1 MKMCRGLIDR
11 LLLLAAF
18 GIAVQGQL
26 KCPRITEHPSDII
39 VAKNEP
45 VTLNCKAEG
54 KPEPVIEWYKDGELV
69 QTSTGDVK
77 SHRVLLPTGSLFFLR
92 VMHGKK
98 EQDGGVYWC
107 VARNKA
113 GSVPSRNATLT
124 VAVLRD
130 EFRAEPQNT
139 RVAAGETALLE
150 CGPPRGHPE
159 PTLHW
164 KRNGHIIDL
173 EATKRITLVD
183 GGNLMIS
190 DVRPADQGKYQ
201 CIAENM
207 VGTKESAIAVLT
219 VHVKPFFLAMP
230 SNQTILTDQTAEFAC
245 RVGGDPEPEILWRRN
260 DGKMPIGRAHILN
273 DKSLHIERVNPQDQG
288 TYICDA
294 ENGVG
299 AISASA
305 TLTVHSRPVFTN
317 FPKDETVNAGTDV
330 TFSCAV
336 RGAPKPSIFWTREG
350 SQELMFPGHTYQ
362 SHYTVTEDGS
372 LSIKGAVRKD
382 EGHYVCSAIS
392 QAGAS
397 TATVF
402 LQVTSIEETP
412 PPIIELGPANQTLP
426 LKSVASLPCRA
437 VGTPTPRV
445 HWHKEGVLVRPGG
458 RITMAINGTL
468 FIDDLHANDSG
479 LYTCIASSE
488 SGNTSWSAY
497 LTVSTGASFHRTPDV
512 SALPQNPSKPR
523 IVNATSNSV
532 TLTWSPGHEG
542 QSKII
547 GYNIEYYSSNL
558 NTGWVVAATG
568 VLDDIYTVTD
578 LRPETNYVFLVRAEN
593 SQGLSL
599 PGPLSDVVQTTN
611 VNQHTV
617 PQVELTRARDRLN
630 SEILHLKEVQPLT
643 STSVKIMWDILGA
656 ADLVEGL
663 YIRYREVSE
672 KPEYQMVTVL
682 NAGATSYV
690 LTNLKKYT
698 RYEFFLVPFYKII
711 EGRPSNVKL
720 VTTLEDMPSGAPENV
735 HVGMIN
741 MTSAFVR
748 WSPPPK
754 NTQNGQL
761 IGYKIQI
768 KSNSSNKI
776 LGQMSLNAS
785 TTSVIINSLTTGGLY
800 TARVAGQTR
809 VGLGPFSSP
818 TLLNMDPGQLTQLP
832 PRTDPSHGGASVVRE
847 TWFLVLIITMIF
859 TVIAALLAA
868 LYVRRR
874 QAMSKQLG
882 HLNVPVGTANDICQ
896 LNKDTLWLERGW
908 RPTNTL
914 QPANDKDCE
923 TKLLN
928 NQHML
933 AAGIMGMAGSEYAEV
948 NLTTFYN
955 TRKQMQAPPP
965 EPYATTT
972 LCVGSRNSDSIETS
986 CQKSNSSDSCLKP
999 DYSSLDSNQEP
1010 NKSTVSPSSDNM
1022 SGGDAA
1028 YADDNLDIQ
1037 RRQYRIAGPAGDVSQ
1052 TGMPMPNWCDMLPP
1066 PPEHPPPLGTSIAT
1080 GRMHQQQQHQL
1091 QHPHQQQQVPFSPH
1105 LGKRNV
1111 QNDLDH
1117 CGNSGASSCNP
1128 QSPPTPPI
1136 RVTNSF
1142 SPSPTPWSGSGQSQH
1157 SDPGALQ
1164 VPSNLQVPQGRYTTL
1179 PPQTNPP
1186 PLPSFPQSFNHYD
1199 YKNQEN
1205 EYESGSV
1212 IYGHHQNGLSDDY
1225 GARVDPAFTRSN
1237 NQQSHLTPSAVS
1249 EELYRHRDEM
1259 FHNDNLYQPEND
1271 EWDRKS
1277 CDSNTHSDACC
1288 SCSESS
1294 CLYADTVQYNAQQY
1308 GTACGHSSSRAGSRS
1323 RNNRS
1328 PRRRNRTSSPTYSS
1342 DSNYSCIPQRQCGST
1357 NSQERL
1363 RHNRSKDK
1371 LPSFSRTGNYS
1382 QHNSSASNTMSS
1394 TGSQRY
1400 NKLNSIFTSG
1410 NNPNA
1415 PTESSRLGDHRES

>member
-1 MKMCRGLIDR
+1 MSLNLFGAK
-11 LLLLAAF
+11 F
-18 GIAVQGQL
+18 GI
-26 KCPRITEHPSDII
+26 P
-39 VAKNEP
+39 
-45 VTLNCKAEG
+45 
-54 KPEPVIEWYKDGELV
+54 
-69 QTSTGDVK
+69 
-77 SHRVLLPTGSLFFLR
+77 LLMGL
-92 VMHGKK
+92 
-98 EQDGGVYWC
+98 
-107 VARNKA
+107 
-113 GSVPSRNATLT
+113 
-124 VAVLRD
+124 LRD

-173 EATKRITLVD
+173 EGTKRITLVD

-207 VGTKESAIAVLT
+207 VGTKESAIATLT
-219 VHVKPFFLAMP
+219 VHVKPFFLTMP

-273 DKSLHIERVNPQDQG
+273 DKSLHIERVNPLDQG

-330 TFSCAV
+330 TFSCAA

-402 LQVTSIEETP
+402 LQVTSVEETP

-497 LTVSTGASFHRTPDV
+497 LTVSSGASFHRTPDV

-542 QSKII
+542 QSKIV
-547 GYNIEYYSSNL
+547 GYNVEYYSSNL
-558 NTGWVVAATG
+558 NTGWVVAATS

-690 LTNLKKYT
+690 LPNLQKYT

-720 VTTLEDMPSGAPENV
+720 VTTLEDVPSGAPENV

-809 VGLGPFSSP
+809 IGLGPFSSP

-832 PRTDPSHGGASVVRE
+832 PRTDPSHGGVSVVRE

-859 TVIAALLAA
+859 TVIAVLLAA
-868 LYVRRR
+868 LYMRRR

-914 QPANDKDCE
+914 QAANDKDCE

-933 AAGIMGMAGSEYAEV
+933 ATGIMGMTGSEYAEV

-1028 YADDNLDIQ
+1028 YADENLDVQ
-1037 RRQYRIAGPAGDVSQ
+1037 RRQYRIAGSTSDASQ

-1080 GRMHQQQQHQL
+1080 GRMQQHQL
-1091 QHPHQQQQVPFSPH
+1091 QHPHQQQQQQVPFSPH
-1105 LGKRNV
+1105 LGKRNI

-1117 CGNSGASSCNP
+1117 CGGSGAGSCNP

-1142 SPSPTPWSGSGQSQH
+1142 SPSPTPWSGGQSQH
-1157 SDPGALQ
+1157 SESGALQ
-1164 VPSNLQVPQGRYTTL
+1164 VPGNLQVPQGRYTTL

-1186 PLPSFPQSFNHYD
+1186 PLPSFPQGFNHYD

-1212 IYGHHQNGLSDDY
+1212 IYGHHQNGLPDDY
-1225 GARVDPAFTRSN
+1225 GSRIDPAFARSG
-1237 NQQSHLTPSAVS
+1237 NQQSHLTPSVVS
-1249 EELYRHRDEM
+1249 EELYRHRDEI

-1308 GTACGHSSSRAGSRS
+1308 GTACGHGSSRTGSRS
-1323 RNNRS
+1323 RSNRS

-1371 LPSFSRTGNYS
+1371 LPSFSRTGSYS

-1400 NKLNSIFTSG
+1400 NKLNSIFASG

>member
-1 MKMCRGLIDR
+1 MKMCRGLIDW

-18 GIAVQGQL
+18 GITVQGQL
-26 KCPRITEHPSDII
+26 KSPRITEHPSDII

-69 QTSTGDVK
+69 QTSPGDAK

-207 VGTKESAIAVLT
+207 VGTKESAIATLT

-245 RVGGDPEPEILWRRN
+245 RVGGDPEPEILWRRS

-294 ENGVG
+294 ENSVG

-317 FPKDETVNAGTDV
+317 FPKDETVNAGADV
-330 TFSCAV
+330 TFSCAA

-362 SHYTVTEDGS
+362 THYNVTEDGS

-445 HWHKEGVLVRPGG
+445 QWHKEGVLVQSGG

-468 FIDDLHANDSG
+468 FIDDLHAADSG

-497 LTVSTGASFHRTPDV
+497 LTVSSTGASFHRTPDV

-599 PGPLSDVVQTTN
+599 PGPLSDLVQTTN

-663 YIRYREVSE
+663 YIRYREDSE

-698 RYEFFLVPFYKII
+698 RYEFFLVPFYKTI

-720 VTTLEDMPSGAPENV
+720 VTTLEDVPSGAPENV

-809 VGLGPFSSP
+809 VGLGPFSNP

-914 QPANDKDCE
+914 QAANDKDCE

-986 CQKSNSSDSCLKP
+986 CQKSSSSDSCLKP

-1028 YADDNLDIQ
+1028 YADENLDVQ
-1037 RRQYRIAGPAGDVSQ
+1037 RRQYRIAGEAPQ

-1080 GRMHQQQQHQL
+1080 GRIHQQQQHQL
-1091 QHPHQQQQVPFSPH
+1091 QHPHQQQQQQQVPFSPH
-1105 LGKRNV
+1105 LSKRSV

-1117 CGNSGASSCNP
+1117 CSSSGAGSCNP

-1142 SPSPTPWSGSGQSQH
+1142 SSSPTPWSGGGQSQH
-1157 SDPGALQ
+1157 SEHGILQ
-1164 VPSNLQVPQGRYTTL
+1164 VPGNLQVPQGRYTTL

-1186 PLPSFPQSFNHYD
+1186 PLPSFPQGFNHYD

-1212 IYGHHQNGLSDDY
+1212 IYGHHQNGLVDDY
-1225 GARVDPAFTRSN
+1225 GVRADPAFARSN
-1237 NQQSHLTPSAVS
+1237 NQQSHLTPSAVN
-1249 EELYRHRDEM
+1249 EELYRHRDDI

-1294 CLYADTVQYNAQQY
+1294 CLYADTVQYNTPQY
-1308 GTACGHSSSRAGSRS
+1308 GTACGHSSSRTGSRS
-1323 RNNRS
+1323 RSNRS

-1342 DSNYSCIPQRQCGST
+1342 DSNYSCIPQRQCGNT

-1400 NKLNSIFTSG
+1400 NKLNSIFASG
-1410 NNPNA
+1410 NNA

>member
-18 GIAVQGQL
+18 GVTVQGQL

-69 QTSTGDVK
+69 QTSPGDAK

-190 DVRPADQGKYQ
+190 DVRPTDQGKYQ

-207 VGTKESAIAVLT
+207 VGIKESAIAVLT

-273 DKSLHIERVNPQDQG
+273 DKSLHIERVNSQDQG

-330 TFSCAV
+330 TFSCAA

-362 SHYTVTEDGS
+362 THYTVTEDGS

-402 LQVTSIEETP
+402 LQVTSVEETP

-542 QSKII
+542 QSKIV

-720 VTTLEDMPSGAPENV
+720 VTTLEDVPTGAPENV

-785 TTSVIINSLTTGGLY
+785 TTSVIINSLTTGSLY

-882 HLNVPVGTANDICQ
+882 HLNVPVSTANDICQ

-914 QPANDKDCE
+914 QAANDKDCE

-933 AAGIMGMAGSEYAEV
+933 AAGIMGMASSEYAEV

-1028 YADDNLDIQ
+1028 YADENLDMQ
-1037 RRQYRIAGPAGDVSQ
+1037 RRQYRIAGAAGDTPQ

-1105 LGKRNV
+1105 LGKRSV

-1117 CGNSGASSCNP
+1117 SGAGSCNP

-1142 SPSPTPWSGSGQSQH
+1142 SPSPTPWSGGGQSQH
-1157 SDPGALQ
+1157 SEPGALQ
-1164 VPSNLQVPQGRYTTL
+1164 APGNLQVPQGRYTTL

-1186 PLPSFPQSFNHYD
+1186 PLPSFPQGFNHYD

-1212 IYGHHQNGLSDDY
+1212 IYGHHQNGLPDDY
-1225 GARVDPAFTRSN
+1225 GARVDPAFARSN
-1237 NQQSHLTPSAVS
+1237 NQQSHLTSSAVS

-1308 GTACGHSSSRAGSRS
+1308 GTACGHSSSRTGSRS
-1323 RNNRS
+1323 RSNRS

-1363 RHNRSKDK
+1363 RHNRNKDK

-1400 NKLNSIFTSG
+1400 NKLNSIFASG

>member
-1 MKMCRGLIDR
+1 
-11 LLLLAAF
+11 LL
-18 GIAVQGQL
+18 
-26 KCPRITEHPSDII
+26 S
-39 VAKNEP
+39 
-45 VTLNCKAEG
+45 
-54 KPEPVIEWYKDGELV
+54 
-69 QTSTGDVK
+69 
-77 SHRVLLPTGSLFFLR
+77 
-92 VMHGKK
+92 
-98 EQDGGVYWC
+98 
-107 VARNKA
+107 
-113 GSVPSRNATLT
+113 

-190 DVRPADQGKYQ
+190 DVRPADHGKYQ

-207 VGTKESAIAVLT
+207 VGTKESAVAILT
-219 VHVKPFFLAMP
+219 VHVKPYFLAMP
-230 SNQTILTDQTAEFAC
+230 SNQTILVEQTAEFAC

-330 TFSCAV
+330 TFSCAA

-362 SHYTVTEDGS
+362 SHYTITEDGS

-402 LQVTSIEETP
+402 LQSKLKGVTSVEETP

-497 LTVSTGASFHRTPDV
+497 LTISTGASFHRTPDV

-599 PGPLSDVVQTTN
+599 PGPLSDIVQTTN

-809 VGLGPFSSP
+809 IGLGPFSSP

-859 TVIAALLAA
+859 TIIAVLLAA

-914 QPANDKDCE
+914 QAANDKDCE

-933 AAGIMGMAGSEYAEV
+933 AAGIMGMTGSEYAEV

-999 DYSSLDSNQEP
+999 DYSSLDSNQDP
-1010 NKSTVSPSSDNM
+1010 NKSTVSPSSD
-1022 SGGDAA
+1022 A
-1028 YADDNLDIQ
+1028 
-1037 RRQYRIAGPAGDVSQ
+1037 PQ

-1066 PPEHPPPLGTSIAT
+1066 PPEHPPPLGTSVAT
-1080 GRMHQQQQHQL
+1080 
-1091 QHPHQQQQVPFSPH
+1091 VPFSPH
-1105 LGKRNV
+1105 LGKRSI

-1117 CGNSGASSCNP
+1117 CGGSGAVSCNP

-1142 SPSPTPWSGSGQSQH
+1142 SPSPTPWSSSGQSQH
-1157 SDPGALQ
+1157 SETGALQ
-1164 VPSNLQVPQGRYTTL
+1164 VPGNLQVPQGRYTTL

-1186 PLPSFPQSFNHYD
+1186 PLPSFPQGFNHYD

-1212 IYGHHQNGLSDDY
+1212 IYGHHQNGLPDDY
-1225 GARVDPAFTRSN
+1225 GARGDPAFARSN
-1237 NQQSHLTPSAVS
+1237 NQQSHLTPSAMN
-1249 EELYRHRDEM
+1249 EEMYRHRDEM

-1308 GTACGHSSSRAGSRS
+1308 STACGHSSSRTGSRS
-1323 RNNRS
+1323 RSNRS

-1371 LPSFSRTGNYS
+1371 LPNLSRTGNYS

-1400 NKLNSIFTSG
+1400 NKLNSIFASG

>member
-1 MKMCRGLIDR
+1 
-11 LLLLAAF
+11 
-18 GIAVQGQL
+18 
-26 KCPRITEHPSDII
+26 
-39 VAKNEP
+39 
-45 VTLNCKAEG
+45 
-54 KPEPVIEWYKDGELV
+54 
-69 QTSTGDVK
+69 
-77 SHRVLLPTGSLFFLR
+77 
-92 VMHGKK
+92 
-98 EQDGGVYWC
+98 
-107 VARNKA
+107 
-113 GSVPSRNATLT
+113 
-124 VAVLRD
+124 
-130 EFRAEPQNT
+130 
-139 RVAAGETALLE
+139 
-150 CGPPRGHPE
+150 
-159 PTLHW
+159 
-164 KRNGHIIDL
+164 
-173 EATKRITLVD
+173 
-183 GGNLMIS
+183 
-190 DVRPADQGKYQ
+190 
-201 CIAENM
+201 
-207 VGTKESAIAVLT
+207 
-219 VHVKPFFLAMP
+219 
-230 SNQTILTDQTAEFAC
+230 
-245 RVGGDPEPEILWRRN
+245 
-260 DGKMPIGRAHILN
+260 
-273 DKSLHIERVNPQDQG
+273 
-288 TYICDA
+288 
-294 ENGVG
+294 
-299 AISASA
+299 
-305 TLTVHSRPVFTN
+305 
-317 FPKDETVNAGTDV
+317 
-330 TFSCAV
+330 
-336 RGAPKPSIFWTREG
+336 
-350 SQELMFPGHTYQ
+350 
-362 SHYTVTEDGS
+362 
-372 LSIKGAVRKD
+372 
-382 EGHYVCSAIS
+382 
-392 QAGAS
+392 
-397 TATVF
+397 
-402 LQVTSIEETP
+402 
-412 PPIIELGPANQTLP
+412 
-426 LKSVASLPCRA
+426 
-437 VGTPTPRV
+437 
-445 HWHKEGVLVRPGG
+445 
-458 RITMAINGTL
+458 
-468 FIDDLHANDSG
+468 
-479 LYTCIASSE
+479 
-488 SGNTSWSAY
+488 
-497 LTVSTGASFHRTPDV
+497 
-512 SALPQNPSKPR
+512 
-523 IVNATSNSV
+523 
-532 TLTWSPGHEG
+532 
-542 QSKII
+542 
-547 GYNIEYYSSNL
+547 
-558 NTGWVVAATG
+558 
-568 VLDDIYTVTD
+568 
-578 LRPETNYVFLVRAEN
+578 
-593 SQGLSL
+593 
-599 PGPLSDVVQTTN
+599 
-611 VNQHTV
+611 
-617 PQVELTRARDRLN
+617 
-630 SEILHLKEVQPLT
+630 
-643 STSVKIMWDILGA
+643 
-656 ADLVEGL
+656 
-663 YIRYREVSE
+663 
-672 KPEYQMVTVL
+672 MVTVL

-698 RYEFFLVPFYKII
+698 RYEFFLVPFYKTI

-720 VTTLEDMPSGAPENV
+720 VTTLEDVPTGAPENV

-761 IGYKIQI
+761 IGYKVRVAVNLLSEYLASSDLSISHCRFRIRLMQIQI

-785 TTSVIINSLTTGGLY
+785 TMSVIINSLTTGGLY

-809 VGLGPFSSP
+809 IGLGPFSSP
-818 TLLNMDPGQLTQLP
+818 TLLNMDPGQLAQLP

-914 QPANDKDCE
+914 QAANDKDCE

-1010 NKSTVSPSSDNM
+1010 NKSTVSPSSDNV

-1028 YADDNLDIQ
+1028 YADENLDVQ
-1037 RRQYRIAGPAGDVSQ
+1037 RRQYRIAGDAPQ

-1066 PPEHPPPLGTSIAT
+1066 PPEHPPPLGTSIAP
-1080 GRMHQQQQHQL
+1080 GRMHQQQHQL
-1091 QHPHQQQQVPFSPH
+1091 QHSHQQQQQQVPFSPH
-1105 LGKRNV
+1105 LGKRSV

-1117 CGNSGASSCNP
+1117 CGGSGAGSCNP

-1142 SPSPTPWSGSGQSQH
+1142 SPSPTPWSGGGQSQH
-1157 SDPGALQ
+1157 SEPG
-1164 VPSNLQVPQGRYTTL
+1164 NLQVPQGRYTTL

-1186 PLPSFPQSFNHYD
+1186 PLPSFPQGFNHYD

-1212 IYGHHQNGLSDDY
+1212 IYGHHQNGLPDDY
-1225 GARVDPAFTRSN
+1225 GARVDPAFARPN

-1308 GTACGHSSSRAGSRS
+1308 GTACGHSNSRTGSRS
-1323 RNNRS
+1323 RSNRS

-1363 RHNRSKDK
+1363 RHNRSK
-1371 LPSFSRTGNYS
+1371 GN
-1382 QHNSSASNTMSS
+1382 QS
-1394 TGSQRY
+1394 TR
-1400 NKLNSIFTSG
+1400 KI
-1410 NNPNA
+1410 
-1415 PTESSRLGDHRES
+1415 

>member
-1 MKMCRGLIDR
+1 MCSGGGLIDR

-18 GIAVQGQL
+18 GITVQGQL
-26 KCPRITEHPSDII
+26 KSPRITEHPSDII

-69 QTSTGDVK
+69 QTSHKGDTK
-77 SHRVLLPTGSLFFLR
+77 SRRVLLPTGSLFFLR

-107 VARNKA
+107 VARNQA
-113 GSVPSRNATLT
+113 GSAPSRNATLT

-190 DVRPADQGKYQ
+190 DVKQADQGKYQ

-207 VGTKESAIAVLT
+207 VGAKESAIATLT
-219 VHVKPFFLAMP
+219 VHVKPYFLTTP

-245 RVGGDPEPEILWRRN
+245 RVGGDPPPEILWRRS
-260 DGKMPIGRAHILN
+260 DGKMPIGRGHILD
-273 DKSLHIERVNPQDQG
+273 DKSLRIERVNPQDYG
-288 TYICDA
+288 TYICQA
-294 ENGVG
+294 ENSVG
-299 AISASA
+299 IISASA
-305 TLTVHSRPVFTN
+305 TLTVHSKPVFTN
-317 FPKDETVNAGTDV
+317 FPKDETVSAGTDV
-330 TFSCAV
+330 TISCAA
-336 RGAPKPSIFWTREG
+336 RGVPKPSIFWTREG
-350 SQELMFPGHTYQ
+350 SQELMFPGNTYQ

-402 LQVTSIEETP
+402 LQVTSVEETP

-468 FIDDLHANDSG
+468 FIDDLRSNDSG

-497 LTVSTGASFHRTPDV
+497 LTVSAGASFHRTPDI

-547 GYNIEYYSSNL
+547 GYNVEYYSSNL

-568 VLDDIYTVTD
+568 VLDDVYTVTD

-593 SQGLSL
+593 SHGLSL

-617 PQVELTRARDRLN
+617 PQVELTRTRDRLN
-630 SEILHLKEVQPLT
+630 SEILHLKEVQPLS

-690 LTNLKKYT
+690 LTSLRKYT

-720 VTTLEDMPSGAPENV
+720 VTTLEDVPSGAPENV

-741 MTSAFVR
+741 MTSAYVR

-785 TTSVIINSLTTGGLY
+785 TTSVIINSLNTGGLY
-800 TARVAGQTR
+800 TARVAGLTR
-809 VGLGPFSSP
+809 IGLGPFSSP

-832 PRTDPSHGGASVVRE
+832 PRTDPSHGDASVVRE
-847 TWFLVLIITMIF
+847 TWFLVLMITMVF
-859 TVIAALLAA
+859 TVIAVLLAA
-868 LYVRRR
+868 VYVRRR

-908 RPTNTL
+908 RPTNNTL
-914 QPANDKDCE
+914 QGTTDKDCE
-923 TKLLN
+923 TKLLS

-933 AAGIMGMAGSEYAEV
+933 AAGIMGMTGSEYAEV

-972 LCVGSRNSDSIETS
+972 LCVGSRSPDSIETS
-986 CQKSNSSDSCLKP
+986 GQKSNSSDSCLKP

-1010 NKSTVSPSSDNM
+1010 NNKSTVSPSSDNM
-1022 SGGDAA
+1022 SGGA
-1028 YADDNLDIQ
+1028 YTDENADVQ
-1037 RRQYRIAGPAGDVSQ
+1037 RRQYRIAGASGDAPSQ
-1052 TGMPMPNWCDMLPP
+1052 TGMPNWCDMLPP
-1066 PPEHPPPLGTSIAT
+1066 PPEHPPPLSGSMV
-1080 GRMHQQQQHQL
+1080 GRMHQHQHSQQQQ
-1091 QHPHQQQQVPFSPH
+1091 QQQQQQVPFSPH
-1105 LGKRNV
+1105 LGKRSI

-1117 CGNSGASSCNP
+1117 CGSGSGSGNS

-1142 SPSPTPWSGSGQSQH
+1142 SPSPTPWNGQGQYE
-1157 SDPGALQ
+1157 PGALQ
-1164 VPSNLQVPQGRYTTL
+1164 VPGGNLSVQQGRYTTL

-1186 PLPSFPQSFNHYD
+1186 PLPSFPQGYNHYD
-1199 YKNQEN
+1199 YKSQEN

-1212 IYGHHQNGLSDDY
+1212 IYGHQNGLPDDY
-1225 GARVDPAFTRSN
+1225 GAHEAGFVRSS
-1237 NQQSHLTPSAVS
+1237 QPHLTSSAVNDD
-1249 EELYRHRDEM
+1249 LYRHKDEM

-1294 CLYADTVQYNAQQY
+1294 CLYADTMEYNNAQF
-1308 GTACGHSSSRAGSRS
+1308 GTACGHSGAGSRTGSRS
-1323 RNNRS
+1323 RSNRS

-1342 DSNYSCIPQRQCGST
+1342 DSNYSCIPQKQCGST

-1371 LPSFSRTGNYS
+1371 LPGFSRTAGYT

-1400 NKLNSIFTSG
+1400 NKLNSIFLSG

-1415 PTESSRLGDHRES
+1415 PTETSRLGDHRGES

>member
-1 MKMCRGLIDR
+1 
-11 LLLLAAF
+11 
-18 GIAVQGQL
+18 
-26 KCPRITEHPSDII
+26 
-39 VAKNEP
+39 
-45 VTLNCKAEG
+45 
-54 KPEPVIEWYKDGELV
+54 
-69 QTSTGDVK
+69 
-77 SHRVLLPTGSLFFLR
+77 
-92 VMHGKK
+92 MHGKK

-207 VGTKESAIAVLT
+207 VGTKESAIATLT

-294 ENGVG
+294 ENSVG

-317 FPKDETVNAGTDV
+317 FPKDETVNANTDV
-330 TFSCAV
+330 TFSCAA

-362 SHYTVTEDGS
+362 SHYTVTEEGS

-532 TLTWSPGHEG
+532 TLTWSPGNEG

-568 VLDDIYTVTD
+568 IVDDIYTVTD

-599 PGPLSDVVQTTN
+599 PGPLSDLVQTTN

-663 YIRYREVSE
+663 YIRYREDSE

-720 VTTLEDMPSGAPENV
+720 VTTLEDVPSGAPENV

-818 TLLNMDPGQLTQLP
+818 TILNMDPGQLTQLP

-914 QPANDKDCE
+914 QAANDKDCE

-1022 SGGDAA
+1022 SGGGDAA
-1028 YADDNLDIQ
+1028 YADENLDMQ
-1037 RRQYRIAGPAGDVSQ
+1037 RRQYRIAGPAGDAPQ
-1052 TGMPMPNWCDMLPP
+1052 TGMSMPNWCDMLPP

-1080 GRMHQQQQHQL
+1080 SRMHQQQQQQL
-1091 QHPHQQQQVPFSPH
+1091 QHPHQQQQPHVPFSPH
-1105 LGKRNV
+1105 LSKRSI

-1117 CGNSGASSCNP
+1117 CSGSGAGSCNP

-1142 SPSPTPWSGSGQSQH
+1142 SPSPTPWSGGGGGGGGQSQH
-1157 SDPGALQ
+1157 SESG
-1164 VPSNLQVPQGRYTTL
+1164 NLQVPQGRYTTL

-1186 PLPSFPQSFNHYD
+1186 PLPSFPQGFNHYD

-1212 IYGHHQNGLSDDY
+1212 IYGHHQNGLPDDY
-1225 GARVDPAFTRSN
+1225 GVRADPAFARSN
-1237 NQQSHLTPSAVS
+1237 NQQLHLTPSAVS

-1294 CLYADTVQYNAQQY
+1294 CLYADTMQYNAQHY
-1308 GTACGHSSSRAGSRS
+1308 STACGHSSSRTGSRS
-1323 RNNRS
+1323 RSNRS

-1371 LPSFSRTGNYS
+1371 LPGFSRTGNYS

-1400 NKLNSIFTSG
+1400 NKLNSIFASG